1 MSLRWQL
8 GATALLC
15 IAFCALPRRRLVET
29 IADRLRSLTARS
41 DKSAL
46 VHAPVT
52 VASSLRRVYGL
63 PFNSQLS
70 VDYRPEA
77 RAGER
82 GHDQTFDG
90 KARAQGCAEC
100 NWR

>member
-1 MSLRWQL
+1 MLIEGGEAAEPTWGRQIEAV
-8 GATALLC
+8 AT
-15 IAFCALPRRRLVET
+15 RR
-29 IADRLRSLTARS
+29 DRAAP
-41 DKSAL
+41 AL

-77 RAGER
+77 RAGGR

-90 KARAQGCAEC
+90 KTRARSCAEC

>member
-1 MSLRWQL
+1 M
-8 GATALLC
+8 
-15 IAFCALPRRRLVET
+15 IPRRRLVET

-41 DKSAL
+41 ADKPAL

-77 RAGER
+77 RAGGR

-90 KARAQGCAEC
+90 KARARSCAEC